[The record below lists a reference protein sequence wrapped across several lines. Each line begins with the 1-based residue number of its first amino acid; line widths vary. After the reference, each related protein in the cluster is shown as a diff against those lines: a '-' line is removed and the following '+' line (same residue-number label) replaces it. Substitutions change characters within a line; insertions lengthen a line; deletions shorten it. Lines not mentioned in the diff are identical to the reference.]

1 MAASQPS
8 EPGTTLR
15 ATPYPAEKARQGRI
29 VLNTP
34 LRRGIFLSGLVGSVL
49 LAIAAAVLL

>member
-1 MAASQPS
+1 MAASQPL